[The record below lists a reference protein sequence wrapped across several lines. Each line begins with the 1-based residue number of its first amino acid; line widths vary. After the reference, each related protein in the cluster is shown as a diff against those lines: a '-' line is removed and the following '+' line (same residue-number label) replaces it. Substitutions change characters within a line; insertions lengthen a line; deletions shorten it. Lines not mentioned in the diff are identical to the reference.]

1 MDDVTARTRTLGRR
15 MASAK
20 PAVAARRSSSLKRP
34 TGGQEPQVSPAR
46 WAGVALVLTAILAA
60 SVLAVLS
67 PSQPEESN
75 AQPGTVAGAASPTP
89 APSVADMRVPTGKPT
104 IVSPGSGPTPEYEIA
119 ITVDVPEEEELPRK
133 LLSLVVLRGD
143 EELAVRAPKFKLGG
157 RVTIKGVPLL
167 ERSDNELAVALKSEA
182 GIGPP
187 SDSVVVTQDPDAPAL
202 TITAPSDRTE
212 VSTRTVTV
220 KGTSE
225 VGAEVTIKNES
236 NGVGPISLTV
246 GSSGEFEKAV
256 QLQVGINRIAVE
268 SKDQTAV
275 SPRKVVRVT
284 RVDSRP
290 YFKVDVTPK
299 RISKPGP
306 IKVVVTV
313 TDAEGEPMAD
323 ATVAYTLRSP
333 TSPSDTHTDVTGAN
347 GRSVWKTDV
356 AWSSALADAIQ
367 LGVSVTS
374 PGGDT
379 VEQPYQ
385 IEIS

>member
-34 TGGQEPQVSPAR
+34 TGGQEPRISPAR

-60 SVLAVLS
+60 SALAVLS
-67 PSQPEESN
+67 PSQPEESS
-75 AQPGTVAGAASPTP
+75 AQPGVITSTASPTP

-119 ITVDVPEEEELPRK
+119 ITVDVPEEELPRK

-187 SDSVVVTQDPDAPAL
+187 SDPVVVTQDPDAPAL

-225 VGAEVTIKNES
+225 VGAEVTIRNES

-256 QLQVGINRIAVE
+256 QLQYGINRIAVE

-275 SPRKVVRVT
+275 SRRKVVRVT
-284 RVDSRP
+284 RVDSQP

-313 TDAEGEPMAD
+313 TDAEGEPMAE

-356 AWSSALADAIQ
+356 AWSSSLADAIQ

-379 VEQPYQ
+379 EEEGYQ

>member
-67 PSQPEESN
+67 PSQPEEAN
-75 AQPGTVAGAASPTP
+75 AQPGVGTSMASPTP
-89 APSVADMRVPTGKPT
+89 APSVIDTRRPTGKPT
-104 IVSPGSGPTPEYEIA
+104 IVSPGSGPTAEYEIA
-119 ITVDVPEEEELPRK
+119 VTVDVPKDELPRK

-143 EELAVRAPKFKLGG
+143 EELVVRSSKFKLGS
-157 RVTIKGVPLL
+157 RFTIKGVPLL
-167 ERSDNELAVALKSEA
+167 ERSDNELTVALKTEA

-187 SDSVVVTQDPDAPAL
+187 SAPVVVTHDPDAPAL
-202 TITAPSDRTE
+202 TITAPSDRAE

-220 KGTSE
+220 QGTSE

-236 NGVGPISLTV
+236 NGVGPVALTV
-246 GSSGEFEKAV
+246 GSSGEFEKVV
-256 QLQVGINRIAVE
+256 QLQYGNNRIVVE
-268 SKDQTAV
+268 SRGQTSV
-275 SPRKVVRVT
+275 SPPKVVRVT

-290 YFKVDVTPK
+290 YVKVDVTPK

-313 TDAEGEPMAD
+313 TDAEGEPMAE

-385 IEIS
+385 IAIS

>member
-34 TGGQEPQVSPAR
+34 TGGQEPRISPAR

-60 SVLAVLS
+60 SALAVLS
-67 PSQPEESN
+67 PSQPEEAN
-75 AQPGTVAGAASPTP
+75 AQPGVITSTASPTP

-104 IVSPGSGPTPEYEIA
+104 IVDAGPNPTAEYEIA
-119 ITVDVPEEEELPRK
+119 VTVDVPEDELPRK

-143 EELAVRAPKFKLGG
+143 EELVVRSSKFKLGS
-157 RVTIKGVPLL
+157 RVTIKGVPLR
-167 ERSDNELAVALKSEA
+167 ERSDNELTVALKSEA

-187 SDSVVVTQDPDAPAL
+187 SDPVVVTQDPDAPAL

-256 QLQVGINRIAVE
+256 QLQYGINRIAVE

-275 SPRKVVRVT
+275 SRRKVVRVT
-284 RVDSRP
+284 RVDSQP

-313 TDAEGEPMAD
+313 TDAEGEPMAE

-379 VEQPYQ
+379 VEEGYQ

>member
-34 TGGQEPQVSPAR
+34 TGGQEPRISPAR

-60 SVLAVLS
+60 SALAVLS
-67 PSQPEESN
+67 PSQPEEAN
-75 AQPGTVAGAASPTP
+75 AQPGVITSTASPTP

-104 IVSPGSGPTPEYEIA
+104 IVDAGPNPTAEYEIA
-119 ITVDVPEEEELPRK
+119 VTVDVPEDELPRK

-143 EELAVRAPKFKLGG
+143 EELVVRSSKFKLGS
-157 RVTIKGVPLL
+157 RVTIKGVPLR
-167 ERSDNELAVALKSEA
+167 ERSDNELTVALKSEA

-187 SDSVVVTQDPDAPAL
+187 SDPVVVTQDPDAPAL

-256 QLQVGINRIAVE
+256 QLQYGINRIAVE

-275 SPRKVVRVT
+275 SRRKVVRVT
-284 RVDSRP
+284 RVDSQP

-313 TDAEGEPMAD
+313 TDAEGEPMAE